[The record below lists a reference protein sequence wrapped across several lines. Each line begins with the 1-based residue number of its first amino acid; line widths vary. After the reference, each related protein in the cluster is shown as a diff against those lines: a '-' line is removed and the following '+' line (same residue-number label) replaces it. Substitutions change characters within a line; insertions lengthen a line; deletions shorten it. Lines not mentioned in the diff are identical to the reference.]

1 MAVRE
6 RNQGIKLRHGITKN
20 GASVV
25 VSPDLDGV
33 DLDER
38 YGAALGLP
46 VVVVHKER
54 VSGDEV
60 AVQAITGDVKGQLP
74 LIVDDMISTRGTIEA
89 AARAL
94 MAAGCEPCITVAAT
108 HGLLVGQ
115 AVSRLEQIPLRRLY
129 VSNSVVMPSP
139 GALPVQEVDLSVI
152 LAESIRGI
160 YEGGHIIH

>member
-1 MAVRE
+1 M
-6 RNQGIKLRHGITKN
+6 
-20 GASVV
+20 
-25 VSPDLDGV
+25 
-33 DLDER
+33 
-38 YGAALGLP
+38 
-46 VVVVHKER
+46 
-54 VSGDEV
+54 
-60 AVQAITGDVKGQLP
+60 KGQLP

-94 MAAGCEPCITVAAT
+94 MTAGCEPCITVAAT